1 MNTNKTK
8 KSIKA
13 LIAVIMS
20 ICFSFALFACSKNE
34 PSKQQGSEKSD
45 AVNSDE
51 NTSEKT
57 TEEKYTPNITALK
70 GPTGMGMAYLMDG
83 KGENEYNISLAS
95 APEDVV
101 SSVVSGNTDIA
112 AVPVNLAATLY
123 NKLDGDL
130 NMLAVNTLGVL
141 YIIENGDTI
150 NDISDLAGKTVCA
163 TGQASTPEYILNYI
177 LEKNGLEDVKV
188 KYYADHAELAT
199 LMADGQVKIGML
211 PEPNVTAAMAQNKD
225 LRIALDLTAEW
236 EKVSDAQLAQGCII
250 ARKSFVQ
257 EHPDTVSAFLSD
269 YKKSVDFVNNDSEA
283 ASKLIEKFGIMAKA
297 KLAQKAIPNCNIV
310 CITDEEM
317 QTTANGMFEVLFSA
331 NPKSIGGKMPADDFY
346 YIAQK

>member
-20 ICFSFALFACSKNE
+20 NCFSFALFACSKNE

-163 TGQASTPEYILNYI
+163 TGQASTP
-177 LEKNGLEDVKV
+177 
-188 KYYADHAELAT
+188 
-199 LMADGQVKIGML
+199 
-211 PEPNVTAAMAQNKD
+211 
-225 LRIALDLTAEW
+225 
-236 EKVSDAQLAQGCII
+236 
-250 ARKSFVQ
+250 
-257 EHPDTVSAFLSD
+257 
-269 YKKSVDFVNNDSEA
+269 
-283 ASKLIEKFGIMAKA
+283 
-297 KLAQKAIPNCNIV
+297 
-310 CITDEEM
+310 
-317 QTTANGMFEVLFSA
+317 
-331 NPKSIGGKMPADDFY
+331 
-346 YIAQK
+346 